1 MKISN
6 RLKEIGNFISN
17 SNCTVDVGCDHA
29 LLPIYL
35 VLNNRSLSA
44 IAVDNKIGPLESAKE
59 NIKEYNLESKIKT
72 VLSDGL
78 KEVNPRDYDTIVISG
93 MGGETIIDIISN
105 GPINDEATLI
115 LEPNKNIKELRE
127 YLTLNSYEIIDEKMI
142 KDKSYFYT
150 IIKAI
155 KTDKA
160 LSLLPNELI
169 FGPIILKENTDIFK
183 EYLLYNIN
191 ILKKQMNDKN
201 RDEILK
207 KISVYEGVFKWNY

>member
-6 RLKEIGNFISN
+6 RLKEIGNFITN
-17 SNCTVDVGCDHA
+17 AKVVVDVGCDHA

-35 VLNNRSLSA
+35 VLNNKSLSA
-44 IAVDNKIGPLESAKE
+44 IAIDNKVGPLESAKE
-59 NIKEYNLESKIKT
+59 NIKEYNLESKIKA

-78 KEVNPRDYDTIVISG
+78 KEVNPKDYDTIVISG
-93 MGGETIIDIISN
+93 MGGETIVDIISK

-127 YLTLNSYEIIDEKMI
+127 YLALNSYEILDEKMI

-155 KTDKA
+155 KTDKT
-160 LSLLPNELI
+160 LSLSPNELI

-191 ILKKQMNDKN
+191 VLKRQMNDKN

-207 KISVYEGVFKWNY
+207 KISVYEGVLKWNY

>member
-6 RLKEIGNFISN
+6 RLKEIGNFITN
-17 SNCTVDVGCDHA
+17 AKVVVDVGCDHA

-35 VLNNRSLSA
+35 VLNNKSLSA
-44 IAVDNKIGPLESAKE
+44 IAIDNKVGPLESAKE
-59 NIKEYNLESKIKT
+59 NIKEYNLESKIKA

-78 KEVNPRDYDTIVISG
+78 KEVNPKDYDTIVISG
-93 MGGETIIDIISN
+93 MGGETIVDIISK

-127 YLTLNSYEIIDEKMI
+127 YLALNSYEILDEKMI

-155 KTDKA
+155 KTDKT
-160 LSLLPNELI
+160 LSLSPNELI
-169 FGPIILKENTDIFK
+169 FGPIIIKENTDIFK
-183 EYLLYNIN
+183 EYLLYNI
-191 ILKKQMNDKN
+191 
-201 RDEILK
+201 
-207 KISVYEGVFKWNY
+207 SV

>member
-6 RLKEIGNFISN
+6 RLKEIGNFITN
-17 SNCTVDVGCDHA
+17 AKVVVDVGCDHA

-35 VLNNRSLSA
+35 VLNNKSLSA
-44 IAVDNKIGPLESAKE
+44 IAVDNKIGPLNSAKE

-78 KEVNPRDYDTIVISG
+78 KEVIPKDYDTIVISG

-115 LEPNKNIKELRE
+115 LEPNKNVKELRE

-155 KTDKA
+155 KTDKT
-160 LSLLPNELI
+160 LSLSPNELI
-169 FGPIILKENTDIFK
+169 FGPIIIKENTDIFK

-191 ILKKQMNDKN
+191 VLKRQMNDKN

-207 KISVYEGVFKWNY
+207 KISIYEGVLKWNY

>member
-6 RLKEIGNFISN
+6 RLKEIGNFITN
-17 SNCTVDVGCDHA
+17 AKVVVDVGCDHA

-44 IAVDNKIGPLESAKE
+44 IAIDNKVGPLESAKE

-72 VLSDGL
+72 ILSDGL
-78 KEVNPRDYDTIVISG
+78 REVNPKCYDTIVISG

-115 LEPNKNIKELRE
+115 LVPNKNIKELRE

-160 LSLLPNELI
+160 LSLSPNELI

-191 ILKKQMNDKN
+191 ILKRQMNDKN

-207 KISVYEGVFKWNY
+207 KISVYEGVLK